1 MVELDITGKALGD
14 DGFAEVATALVTSIE
29 YTSEHGRLVKLEELC
44 LRDNNLDV
52 SSLPAL
58 GQVVRMA
65 AQDLRDLDISNN
77 LIEIRTD
84 EEAQIFL
91 NFLRCFADCCVLRRI
106 DLSGNA
112 LGPKAFEI
120 LMRVYGQEDPID
132 VIALESPDGGL
143 EHDGGT
149 GRSNIHDP
157 TASEKRLRGLSVTSD
172 PGEHPSEISRSSP
185 GQAPSA
191 QEKSR
196 KGWFAVALVQP
207 MLTWSTL
214 QNAKHQSR
222 QASKFYKAGVQGLIT
237 LPAVCAQSRT
247 LCFRKQE

>member
-84 EEAQIFL
+84 EEAQIFQ
-91 NFLRCFADCCVLRRI
+91 NFLRCFAKCCVLRRF

-120 LMRVYGQEDPID
+120 FTRVYGQENPID
-132 VIALESPDGGL
+132 LIAPESPDGSL

-149 GRSNIHDP
+149 GRSNIDDP
-157 TASEKRLRGLSVTSD
+157 TALERRLRCLSVTSD
-172 PGEHPSEISRSSP
+172 LGENASEVSRSSP
-185 GQAPSA
+185 GQAPIA

-196 KGWFAVALVQP
+196 KGWFAVALVQLT
-207 MLTWSTL
+207 LTWSNL

-222 QASKFYKAGVQGLIT
+222 QASKLYKARVPDFI
-237 LPAVCAQSRT
+237 
-247 LCFRKQE
+247 